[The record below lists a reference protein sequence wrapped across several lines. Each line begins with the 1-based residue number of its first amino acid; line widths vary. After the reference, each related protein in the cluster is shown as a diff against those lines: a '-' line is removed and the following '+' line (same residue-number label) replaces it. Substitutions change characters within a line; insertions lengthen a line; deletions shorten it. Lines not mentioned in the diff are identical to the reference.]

1 MKDELKIRIEDE
13 AAGTVYE
20 EWILETEFLRRRKSD
35 VRHSCRNESL
45 AKAPSRVSTEE
56 SESLQ

>member
-20 EWILETEFLRRRKSD
+20 EWILE
-35 VRHSCRNESL
+35 
-45 AKAPSRVSTEE
+45 AKA
-56 SESLQ
+56 

>member
-20 EWILETEFLRRRKSD
+20 EWILETK
-35 VRHSCRNESL
+35 
-45 AKAPSRVSTEE
+45 
-56 SESLQ
+56 